1 MRRILS
7 GGVLVLALVAALA
20 AGQQGQQESHGGEA
34 DPVEPVEYLLSA
46 LQEHSIVCLTEGG
59 HQAKQPHL
67 FLRRILG
74 DEAILRALDVI
85 VVEFANARH
94 QEVLDAYVAGEE
106 IPFSRL
112 SPVWR
117 DTGQSPRAPWDSPL
131 YQQLLATIREGNRA
145 LPPEERVRVL
155 AGDPPMRWEEIRTR
169 EDYNRARVARDPYV
183 ASLVMDLAFRR
194 GKRVL
199 VLFGGAHLPRVP
211 IAEGDTRGSLTW
223 RILAEHPDAVEAIG
237 FLIPEN
243 LGVVDRTGELV
254 PDRIYRT
261 DRHWSGGIDAERF
274 FPEIYSLVTDPE
286 TGAQS
291 WQEVPLYTGR
301 RVRELFDA
309 LVYIGPA
316 SAWEHVPAALDPE
329 RDAAYLEELDRRSR
343 LRFGRPLEPS
353 K

>member
-1 MRRILS
+1 MRHLLS
-7 GGVLVLALVAALA
+7 GGVLVLALVAAPA
-20 AGQQGQQESHGGEA
+20 AGRQGQQEGPGSEA
-34 DPVEPVEYLLSA
+34 DPIEPVEYLLSA
-46 LQEHSIVCLTEGG
+46 LQEHPIVCLAEGG
-59 HQAKQPHL
+59 HGAKQPHL
-67 FLRRILG
+67 FLRRVLG
-74 DEAILRALDVI
+74 NEAILRALDVI

-94 QEVLDAYVAGEE
+94 QDALDAYVAGEE

-112 SPVWR
+112 SPIWR

-169 EDYNRARVARDPYV
+169 EDYHRTCVARDPYV
-183 ASLVMDLAFRR
+183 ASLVMEQAFRHD
-194 GKRVL
+194 KRVL

-243 LGVVDRTGELV
+243 LGVAERTAELV
-254 PDRIYRT
+254 TDRIYRT
-261 DRHWSGGIDAERF
+261 DRHWSGGIDAEKF
-274 FPEIYSLVTDPE
+274 FREIYSRVTDPE

-291 WQEVPLYTGR
+291 WQQVPLYTGR
-301 RVRELFDA
+301 RVGELFDA

-316 SAWEHVPAALDPE
+316 SGWEHVPASWDLE
-329 RDAAYLEELDRRSR
+329 RDAAYLEELDRRSK
-343 LRFGRPLEPS
+343 LRFGRPLNR
-353 K
+353 